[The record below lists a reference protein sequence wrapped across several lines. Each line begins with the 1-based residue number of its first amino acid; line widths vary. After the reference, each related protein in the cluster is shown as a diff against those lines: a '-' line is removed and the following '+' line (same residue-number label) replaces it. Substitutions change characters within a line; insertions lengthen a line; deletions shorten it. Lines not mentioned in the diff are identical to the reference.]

1 MTTPYNPNTAPVA
14 PDQSA
19 TSSGPPTPPMA
30 QDERQALIQ
39 RAESASTLES
49 LATLRTDIA
58 AYLAVH
64 PEDEGL
70 VALDQQLG
78 VTQNTLGEHHK
89 DSFEYLTS
97 ANQ

>member
-19 TSSGPPTPPMA
+19 ISGPPTLPVA
-30 QDERQALIQ
+30 QDERQALIL

-49 LATLRTDIA
+49 LSTLRADIA
-58 AYLAVH
+58 AYLAAH
-64 PEDEGL
+64 PDDEGL
-70 VALDQQLG
+70 AALDRQLG

-97 ANQ
+97 ANE